1 MKKRERVK
9 QSEFEFECEDISLL
23 HTQTRTH
30 SGLLWMKNKNYF
42 SKFLIIAKRI
52 FDISSA
58 CE

>member
-1 MKKRERVK
+1 VRACAPLEH
-9 QSEFEFECEDISLL
+9 EFEFEDIFLL

-30 SGLLWMKNKNYF
+30 SGLLWLKNKNYF